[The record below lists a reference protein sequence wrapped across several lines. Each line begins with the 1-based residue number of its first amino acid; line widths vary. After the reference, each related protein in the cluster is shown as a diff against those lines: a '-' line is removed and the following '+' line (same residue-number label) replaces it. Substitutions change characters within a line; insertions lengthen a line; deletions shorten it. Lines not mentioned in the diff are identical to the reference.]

1 MLVVS
6 RVTDRAVCASSLGLV
21 WIVPALV
28 DSELKQ
34 SVGYVVKPHDV
45 LMNSMLVFSR
55 AEIRL
60 MEDVKKSIIMR
71 IF

>member
-1 MLVVS
+1 MVVS
-6 RVTDRAVCASSLGLV
+6 RVTDRAVCANSLGLV
-21 WIVPALV
+21 WIASALV

-60 MEDVKKSIIMR
+60 MEEVKKSVIMS